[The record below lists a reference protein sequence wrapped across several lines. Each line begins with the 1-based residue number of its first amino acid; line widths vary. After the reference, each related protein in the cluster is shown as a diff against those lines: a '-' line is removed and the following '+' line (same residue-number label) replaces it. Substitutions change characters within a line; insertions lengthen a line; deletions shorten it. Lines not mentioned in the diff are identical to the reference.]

1 MSRSNGKLE
10 ESDLFG
16 ELPADAPKTD
26 RELLLQL
33 LAKVDNINE
42 KLNGDNGLCSAIER
56 QNERIAQLERSKW
69 YFAGALALLIMLVGA
84 GRLIEILYVV
94 PK

>member
-1 MSRSNGKLE
+1 M
-10 ESDLFG
+10 FG

-33 LAKVDNINE
+33 LSKVDYITE
-42 KLNGDNGLCSAIER
+42 KLNGVNGLCAVVER

-69 YFAGALALLIMLVGA
+69 YLGGALALLIMLVGA